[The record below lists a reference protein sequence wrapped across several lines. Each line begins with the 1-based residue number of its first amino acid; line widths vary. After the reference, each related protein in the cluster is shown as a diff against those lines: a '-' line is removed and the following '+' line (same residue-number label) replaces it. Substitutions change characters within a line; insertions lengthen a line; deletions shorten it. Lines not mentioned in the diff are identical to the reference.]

1 MTGVKSRQYTNTKMI
16 GKKINQ
22 LATELAP
29 ATTDLTIIGDPTT
42 GVSKKITLSQIA
54 NLFATSGTVTSVAV
68 TETGDALTI
77 TGSPITTA
85 GTINIGFA
93 GAATQYVRGDGQL
106 SDFPTSTGGGSSV
119 SYYLNSSVS
128 QGTLGGVAY
137 RQFSKTPIA
146 GAGTDISVSANGY
159 IASYITDANDPA
171 LLEVPAGNFN
181 CELYFSVNS
190 NNHNPYIY
198 AEVYKYDGTTF
209 TLLGSS
215 QSVPEYLTNGTTL
228 SPYYFAVPVTA
239 TVLTIT
245 DRIAI
250 RIYANV
256 DGRTVT
262 LHTENNHLCQV
273 VTTFSKGLTSLNNLT
288 RQVQFLA
295 TGTSGT
301 DFNIA
306 SSTATHTF
314 NLPTASA
321 TNRGALS
328 SADWTTFNN
337 KQNALTNP
345 ITGTGASGQVAFFNG
360 TTSVTG
366 NNNFFWDTANN
377 RLGIGLTNPQR
388 SIEIYNTTADNHLR
402 LSGNAP
408 SVSMGEA
415 VTGSIYQAKFGLVT
429 TNGQFVSAGVA
440 GDFVIISQTGA
451 TIIGT
456 SSTEKMRVN
465 TSGNVSI
472 NNTNDTFKLDV
483 TGTGR
488 FTGQLRLESTITD
501 GTNTYTLPSAT
512 GTLALTSQLTGG
524 TVTSVGLSSATSG
537 VTIGSTPITTSGTIT
552 LAIATASGSQQGL
565 LSSTDWTTFNNKQ
578 NALTNPVTGTGTTNY
593 LPKFTG
599 ASTIGDSV
607 IQEASS
613 NIGIGGSPSTKLH
626 SFGTIRSS
634 NAGNTINTE
643 LQSDGVYSTATDLYL
658 LAPSTKS
665 IYFYTNNAQKMLLD
679 ASGNLGLG
687 VSPSAWSGFTAM
699 QVLNSSLSTTGSDVF
714 VNANCFFNGSNWRYI
729 ASAAASQYYQDAG
742 SSIWRTAPS
751 GTAGNAIS
759 FTQAMTLDASG
770 NLMVGT
776 TTAIGKVTFQQST
789 DSTVGGL
796 AIVSVDGNGAVISR
810 LNDGGLTFRNGGSE
824 RFRIASTGAATFS
837 SSVTATTGLTVG
849 SLGSGS
855 DAIITLAT
863 NASGAPRTI
872 YYKASTATINFTGT
886 GGTDLMT
893 LTNGGNLGIGTT
905 SPSKKLDVFTTA
917 SSATE
922 YQLSLRNG
930 AGANSVSSGIAFG
943 FNSSS
948 LDPDYLSAISSIITD
963 RSTRAADLTFLTA
976 ATGTLAERMRITSG
990 GLVGIGTSAPG
1001 NYYSTKLVVA
1011 VGDEDGITIAGGG
1024 DNFLMFADGQTG
1036 LDRYRGFI
1044 HYSHDTNF
1052 LAFGSDGAERMRITS
1067 GGDLIV
1073 GATSIPGAGSSTT
1086 GVSLGASGYITAQR
1100 AAATVGYFGR
1110 SNDGELFA
1118 FYNNTTQVGNISV
1131 AASSTS
1137 YNTSSDYRL
1146 KQDLKDFSGLDL
1158 VTKIKTYDYEW
1169 KADKTRNYGV
1179 IAHELQSVIN
1189 YAVTGVKD
1197 GKEMQGVD
1205 YSKIVPVLIKAIQ
1218 ELNDKIK

>member
-1 MTGVKSRQYTNTKMI
+1 MI

-29 ATTDLTIIGDPTT
+29 ATTDLTIIGDPVT

-146 GAGTDISVSANGY
+146 GAGTDITVSANGY

-181 CELYFSVNS
+181 CEFYFSVNS
-190 NNHNPYIY
+190 NNHNPYVY

-360 TTSVTG
+360 TTSLTG
-366 NNNFFWDTANN
+366 TNNFFWDTANN
-377 RLGIGLTNPQR
+377 RLGIGTTTPQR
-388 SIEIYNTTADNHLR
+388 SIEIFNSTADNHLR

-415 VTGSIYQAKFGLVT
+415 VTGSVYQAKFGLVT
-429 TNGQFVSAGVA
+429 VNGQFASAGLA

-451 TIIGT
+451 TIFVT
-456 SSTEKMRVN
+456 NSTEKMRVQA
-465 TSGNVSI
+465 SGNMCVG
-472 NNTNDTFKLDV
+472 NTNDTYRLDV
-483 TGTGR
+483 TGTAR
-488 FTGQLRLESTITD
+488 LTGQLRLESTITD

-578 NALTNPVTGTGTTNY
+578 SALTNPVTGTGTTNY

-599 ASTIGDSV
+599 ASTIGNSIVSESGGIVSVAGRFSASGNDFHSLLVAEGSAQLKLERTSTSTGLMYLGADNVGFKIFDS
-607 IQEASS
+607 
-613 NIGIGGSPSTKLH
+613 G
-626 SFGTIRSS
+626 F
-634 NAGNTINTE
+634 
-643 LQSDGVYSTATDLYL
+643 ATRLTL
-658 LAPSTKS
+658 TSG
-665 IYFYTNNAQKMLLD
+665 
-679 ASGNLGLG
+679 GNLGLG
-687 VSPSAWSGFTAM
+687 VSPSAWASGTRAL
-699 QVLNSSLSTTGSDVF
+699 QVGSYGALAWTGGIDISMTN
-714 VNANCFFNGSNWRYI
+714 NAYYDGTNWVYI
-729 ASAAASQYYQDAG
+729 ASQEAGRFLNNRNTFAWYQAAA
-742 SSIWRTAPS
+742 

-770 NLMVGT
+770 RLGIGT
-776 TTAIGKVTFQQST
+776 TSPARKLNVQGADDGTLQIRMQGSAAT
-789 DSTVGGL
+789 DSYCEIGREAASTGDFRVNVCRSGTVINAL
-796 AIVSVDGNGAVISR
+796 KIS
-810 LNDGGLTFRNGGSE
+810 DT
-824 RFRIASTGAATFS
+824 TGAATFS
-837 SSVTATTGLTVG
+837 SSVTAASLALNG
-849 SLGSGS
+849 SIANSG
-855 DAIITLAT
+855 DAA
-863 NASGAPRTI
+863 
-872 YYKASTATINFTGT
+872 
-886 GGTDLMT
+886 T
-893 LTNGGNLGIGTT
+893 LTIKQSSTSYTNGIYLERGGERNGYHMYIGGALDALTFRRNYFGTQSDVMSLTRDGNVGIGTT
-905 SPSKKLDVFTTA
+905 SPSDLLSVVGGGLYPRITIQSTNTG
-917 SSATE
+917 SSA
-922 YQLSLRNG
+922 
-930 AGANSVSSGIAFG
+930 AGINFADNSGTQWAIAYDKAGSGLQFFREG
-943 FNSSS
+943 GGNRV
-948 LDPDYLSAISSIITD
+948 YITN
-963 RSTRAADLTFLTA
+963 A
-976 ATGTLAERMRITSG
+976 GN
-990 GLVGIGTSAPG
+990 VGIGTTAPT
-1001 NYYSTKLVVA
+1001 SKLHVV
-1011 VGDEDGITIAGGG
+1011 
-1024 DNFLMFADGQTG
+1024 G
-1036 LDRYRGFI
+1036 L
-1044 HYSHDTNF
+1044 
-1052 LAFGSDGAERMRITS
+1052 
-1067 GGDLIV
+1067 
-1073 GATSIPGAGSSTT
+1073 P
-1086 GVSLGASGYITAQR
+1086 
-1100 AAATVGYFGR
+1100 
-1110 SNDGELFA
+1110 
-1118 FYNNTTQVGNISV
+1118 
-1131 AASSTS
+1131 
-1137 YNTSSDYRL
+1137 TSS
-1146 KQDLKDFSGLDL
+1146 SGL
-1158 VTKIKTYDYEW
+1158 TAGAIW
-1169 KADKTRNYGV
+1169 
-1179 IAHELQSVIN
+1179 I
-1189 YAVTGVKD
+1189 D
-1197 GKEMQGVD
+1197 GTTL
-1205 YSKIVPVLIKAIQ
+1205 KIVT
-1218 ELNDKIK
+1218 

>member
-1 MTGVKSRQYTNTKMI
+1 MI

-29 ATTDLTIIGDPTT
+29 ATTDLTIIGDPIS

-68 TETGDALTI
+68 TETGNALTI

-181 CELYFSVNS
+181 CEFYFSVNS
-190 NNHNPYIY
+190 NNHNPYVY

-215 QSVPEYLTNGTTL
+215 QSVPEYLTSGTTL

-262 LHTENNHLCQV
+262 LHTENSHLCQV

-360 TTSVTG
+360 TTSLTG
-366 NNNFFWDTANN
+366 TNNFFWDATNN
-377 RLGIGLTNPQR
+377 RLGIGTTTPQR
-388 SIEIYNTTADNHLR
+388 SIEIFNSTADNHLR

-472 NNTNDTFKLDV
+472 NNTNNTYKLDV

-512 GTLALTSQLTGG
+512 GTLALASQLTGG

-599 ASTIGDSV
+599 ASTIGN
-607 IQEASS
+607 S
-613 NIGIGGSPSTKLH
+613 NL
-626 SFGTIRSS
+626 
-634 NAGNTINTE
+634 IN
-643 LQSDGVYSTATDLYL
+643 
-658 LAPSTKS
+658 
-665 IYFYTNNAQKMLLD
+665 D

-687 VSPSAWSGFTAM
+687 VTPSAWGSNVTAFELP
-699 QVLNSSLSTTGSDVF
+699 QAVALYSWSASAVPQLYLG
-714 VNANCFFNGSNWRYI
+714 ANHYWDGSNWRYKI
-729 ASAAASQYYQDAG
+729 TGQLSTLYYQAVG
-742 SSIWRTAPS
+742 QHQWFNAPS

-759 FTQAMTLDASG
+759 FTQAMTLGSNSG
-770 NLMVGT
+770 LSIGT
-776 TTAIGKVTFQQST
+776 TTAAASNGLLVAGAATFS
-789 DSTVGGL
+789 SG
-796 AIVSVDGNGAVISR
+796 VSANAPSGSSDVFKFSSVSSASGNGVLYSYSDANGVQNGIGSNFSINSAGAVSR
-810 LNDGGLTFRNGGSE
+810 PNTSLSAWFIAMDNRTSPSFSVNYINTGGTFSTP
-824 RFRIASTGAATFS
+824 FTIASTGAATFS
-837 SSVTATTGLTVG
+837 SSVTANGLYANAGNSARFYRGANDYYWAIHNDSNNYLNFGTFAANGTAYGTNPKMILLDNGNVGINTTAPTSKLHVVGLPTSSSGLTAG
-849 SLGSGS
+849 
-855 DAIITLAT
+855 AIWI
-863 NASGAPRTI
+863 
-872 YYKASTATINFTGT
+872 
-886 GGTDLMT
+886 D
-893 LTNGGNLGIGTT
+893 GTT
-905 SPSKKLDVFTTA
+905 L
-917 SSATE
+917 
-922 YQLSLRNG
+922 
-930 AGANSVSSGIAFG
+930 
-943 FNSSS
+943 
-948 LDPDYLSAISSIITD
+948 
-963 RSTRAADLTFLTA
+963 
-976 ATGTLAERMRITSG
+976 
-990 GLVGIGTSAPG
+990 
-1001 NYYSTKLVVA
+1001 
-1011 VGDEDGITIAGGG
+1011 
-1024 DNFLMFADGQTG
+1024 
-1036 LDRYRGFI
+1036 
-1044 HYSHDTNF
+1044 
-1052 LAFGSDGAERMRITS
+1052 
-1067 GGDLIV
+1067 
-1073 GATSIPGAGSSTT
+1073 
-1086 GVSLGASGYITAQR
+1086 
-1100 AAATVGYFGR
+1100 
-1110 SNDGELFA
+1110 
-1118 FYNNTTQVGNISV
+1118 
-1131 AASSTS
+1131 
-1137 YNTSSDYRL
+1137 
-1146 KQDLKDFSGLDL
+1146 
-1158 VTKIKTYDYEW
+1158 
-1169 KADKTRNYGV
+1169 
-1179 IAHELQSVIN
+1179 
-1189 YAVTGVKD
+1189 
-1197 GKEMQGVD
+1197 
-1205 YSKIVPVLIKAIQ
+1205 KIVT
-1218 ELNDKIK
+1218 

>member
-1 MTGVKSRQYTNTKMI
+1 MI

-22 LATELAP
+22 LPTELAP
-29 ATTDLTIIGDPTT
+29 ATTDLTIIGNPVT

-68 TETGDALTI
+68 TETGNALTI

-215 QSVPEYLTNGTTL
+215 QSVPEYLTSGTTL

-262 LHTENNHLCQV
+262 LHTENSHLCQV

-345 ITGTGASGQVAFFNG
+345 ITGTGASGQVAYFNG
-360 TTSVTG
+360 TTSITG
-366 NNNFFWDTANN
+366 TNNFFWDTANN

-388 SIEIYNTTADNHLR
+388 SIEIFNSTADNHLR

-415 VTGSIYQAKFGLVT
+415 VTGSVYQAKFGLVT
-429 TNGQFVSAGVA
+429 VNGQFASAGLA

-451 TIIGT
+451 TIFVT
-456 SSTEKMRVN
+456 NSTEKMRVQA
-465 TSGNVSI
+465 SGNMCVGNT
-472 NNTNDTFKLDV
+472 NNTYRLDV

-565 LSSTDWTTFNNKQ
+565 LSSTDWTTFNGKQ
-578 NALTNPVTGTGTTNY
+578 AALNGTGFVKISGTTISYDNSTYLTTSAASSTY
-593 LPKFTG
+593 LPLAGGTLTG
-599 ASTIGDSV
+599 AL
-607 IQEASS
+607 
-613 NIGIGGSPSTKLH
+613 GGTS
-626 SFGTIRSS
+626 
-634 NAGNTINTE
+634 
-643 LQSDGVYSTATDLYL
+643 
-658 LAPSTKS
+658 
-665 IYFYTNNAQKMLLD
+665 
-679 ASGNLGLG
+679 
-687 VSPSAWSGFTAM
+687 
-699 QVLNSSLSTTGSDVF
+699 
-714 VNANCFFNGSNWRYI
+714 
-729 ASAAASQYYQDAG
+729 
-742 SSIWRTAPS
+742 
-751 GTAGNAIS
+751 
-759 FTQAMTLDASG
+759 
-770 NLMVGT
+770 
-776 TTAIGKVTFQQST
+776 
-789 DSTVGGL
+789 
-796 AIVSVDGNGAVISR
+796 
-810 LNDGGLTFRNGGSE
+810 
-824 RFRIASTGAATFS
+824 ATFS
-837 SSVTATTGLTVG
+837 STISTSGGRVTIQGTNQN
-849 SLGSGS
+849 
-855 DAIITLAT
+855 TLFFNQ
-863 NASGAPRTI
+863 NA
-872 YYKASTATINFTGT
+872 
-886 GGTDLMT
+886 GGTSTGYVVGRSFGSTDTQDFFIYDVAAAAARMFI
-893 LTNGGNLGIGTT
+893 NSSGNVGIGTT
-905 SPSKKLDVFTTA
+905 SP
-917 SSATE
+917 TE
-922 YQLSLRNG
+922 LLQVG
-930 AGANSVSSGIAFG
+930 GSSGGVTTPTAIRMDDTYRTGGASFDKLKFYLYKSSTETYGFG
-943 FNSSS
+943 
-948 LDPDYLSAISSIITD
+948 LGDLGDIQYWAGTT
-963 RSTRAADLTFLTA
+963 STGVHRFFTSQT
-976 ATGTLAERMRITSG
+976 ERMRITSG
-990 GLVGIGTSAPG
+990 GNVLVSTTTSTA
-1001 NYYSTKLVVA
+1001 SVFKLQ
-1011 VGDEDGITIAGGG
+1011 VGDGTTDSRAFFNPSNAFAIGIANGGSSAWYIGVNAQTAANGLQFYSNQLGGVAMTIK
-1024 DNFLMFADGQTG
+1024 T
-1036 LDRYRGFI
+1036 
-1044 HYSHDTNF
+1044 
-1052 LAFGSDGAERMRITS
+1052 
-1067 GGDLIV
+1067 
-1073 GATSIPGAGSSTT
+1073 TSI
-1086 GVSLGASGYITAQR
+1086 IN
-1100 AAATVGYFGR
+1100 F
-1110 SNDGELFA
+1110 SN
-1118 FYNNTTQVGNISV
+1118 VP
-1131 AASSTS
+1131 
-1137 YNTSSDYRL
+1137 TSSAGL
-1146 KQDLKDFSGLDL
+1146 SSGD
-1158 VTKIKTYDYEW
+1158 IYKTV
-1169 KADKTRNYGV
+1169 AGV
-1179 IAHELQSVIN
+1179 L
-1189 YAVTGVKD
+1189 
-1197 GKEMQGVD
+1197 M
-1205 YSKIVPVLIKAIQ
+1205 IV
-1218 ELNDKIK
+1218 